1 MLTVSTCL
9 CKNSFMPVR
18 KLRKPAKKRP
28 YHHGN
33 LRDALIEASLQL
45 IEQKGIK
52 GLTLREIGAAI
63 GVSRMAAYRHFSDK
77 AALLTAISEA
87 GFVQF
92 AEALEAAKASAGS
105 DFPSQLAAL
114 ALSYVRFAAKH
125 RAHYEVM
132 FSSAVDVSEP
142 IRSASEAA
150 KRAFGILEQTI
161 REGQLNGYV
170 REGDSVTLA
179 RHVWAHV
186 HGIST
191 LRLEPDLSEHGA
203 GTLFVL
209 FCTALLQSG
218 LIPAS

>member
-1 MLTVSTCL
+1 MLTVSTYL
-9 CKNSFMPVR
+9 CKNSSMSVR
-18 KLRKPAKKRP
+18 RLRKPAKKRP
-28 YHHGN
+28 YHHGD
-33 LRDALIEASLQL
+33 LRDALIGAGLQL
-45 IEQKGIK
+45 IEEKGIK

-77 AALLTAISEA
+77 AALLAAISEA
-87 GFVQF
+87 GFMRF
-92 AEALEAAKASAGS
+92 ANALEAAKASADA
-105 DFPSQLAAL
+105 DFRSQLSAL
-114 ALSYVRFAAKH
+114 ALSYVRFAAQH

-142 IRSASEAA
+142 IRRASEAA
-150 KRAFGILEQTI
+150 KRAFGVLEQTI
-161 REGQLNGYV
+161 REGQRNGDV

-203 GTLFVL
+203 GTRFVL
-209 FCTALLQSG
+209 FCAELLQAG
-218 LIPAS
+218 LVPAS